1 MNKLIIVGNGFDL
14 AHGLP
19 TSYQDFVTDF
29 WKNLQENQENE
40 LTRKIVNFNREYDTL
55 FNYKKSEI
63 KSFSDFELHLQQYCK
78 KNDLSIDLE
87 QLTVKDKN
95 NTLVFRIENELFR
108 LLCQASISNW
118 CTIEKKYYEILKSL
132 AFEEK
137 NCYQKDIQTLNQ
149 EFEDIKLLLH
159 DYLKRN
165 VVDAFDFSSSPI
177 ENDEILKFFNV
188 KYQKLN
194 TNPNNELFLEFPPE
208 DHEALIEDDKE
219 LNSKLGLRP
228 HSLFLDFNYTPTA
241 TNYVKEIN
249 SLNEIHYGTA
259 SIIKIH
265 GEIRSEDNPI
275 QIGYGDE
282 MDKDY
287 KEIEN
292 NADDYYIDH
301 IKSFQYLHNSN
312 YKKLI
317 NWIESGK
324 FQVFI
329 FGHSCGL
336 SDRTLLNT
344 IFENHNCRSIKIF
357 YHKSDKG
364 DNYTELTHNLCKIFT
379 EKGMM
384 RSKVVD
390 KAICVELP
398 QTIRFKEKRKLV
410 SIERF
415 GLQPIVLNK

>member
-19 TSYQDFVTDF
+19 TSYQDFVDDF
-29 WKNLQENQENE
+29 WKNLQYNLKKEI
-40 LTRKIVNFNREYDTL
+40 TRKIVTVNCEHYNLFDFNT
-55 FNYKKSEI
+55 SEI
-63 KSFSDFELHLQQYCK
+63 KSFSDFVEHLNFYCAD
-78 KNDLSIDLE
+78 NNLTIDTE
-87 QLTVKDKN
+87 HLTVKDKN
-95 NTLVFRIENELFR
+95 NTIIFSFENELFR
-108 LLCQASISNW
+108 LLSQSSITNW

-132 AFEEK
+132 VCEEK
-137 NCYQKDIQTLNQ
+137 NCYQNDIQTLNK
-149 EFEDIKLLLH
+149 EFEDIKLLLQ
-159 DYLKRN
+159 DYLKKN
-165 VVDAFDFSSSPI
+165 VVDAFDFADAPI
-177 ENDEILKFFNV
+177 GNEEILHFFNV

-194 TNPNNELFLEFPPE
+194 ANPDSELFLEFPPE
-208 DHEALIEDDKE
+208 DHEALIQDDKE
-219 LNSKLGLRP
+219 LTSKIGLRP

-241 TNYVKEIN
+241 SNYVKQIN

-265 GEIRSEDNPI
+265 GEVGSEDNPI
-275 QIGYGDE
+275 KIGYGDE
-282 MDKDY
+282 MDDDY
-287 KEIEN
+287 KKIEN
-292 NADDYYIDH
+292 APDDYYIDN
-301 IKSFQYLHNSN
+301 IKSFQYMRNSN

-324 FQVFI
+324 FQVLI

-357 YHKSDKG
+357 YHKDDKA
-364 DNYTELTHNLCKIFT
+364 DNYTELTHNLSKIFT
-379 EKGMM
+379 KKEMM

-398 QTIRFKEKRKLV
+398 QTIRF
-410 SIERF
+410 
-415 GLQPIVLNK
+415 NKKGKVHSEFIMTKILKSS

>member
-19 TSYQDFVTDF
+19 TSYQDFVNDF
-29 WKNLQENQENE
+29 WEHLHENQEKE
-40 LTRKIVNFNREYDTL
+40 IIKKIVSINPEYHTI
-55 FNYKKSEI
+55 FNYNKSV
-63 KSFSDFELHLQQYCK
+63 KCYSDFAEHLQGYCID
-78 KNDLSIDLE
+78 NNLSIDSDLIA
-87 QLTVKDKN
+87 KDLN
-95 NTLVFRIENELFR
+95 NTIVFKFENDLFR
-108 LLCQASISNW
+108 LLSQASITNW
-118 CTIEKKYYEILKSL
+118 CTIEKKYYEILKNV

-137 NCYQKDIQTLNQ
+137 KCYQKGIVTLNQ
-149 EFEDIKLLLH
+149 EFEDIKQLLH
-159 DYLKRN
+159 DYLKKN
-165 VVDAFDFSSSPI
+165 VVDAFDFCASPQGN
-177 ENDEILKFFNV
+177 EKILEFFNV
-188 KYQKLN
+188 KHKKLN
-194 TNPNNELFLEFPPE
+194 TNPEDKLFLEFPPE
-208 DHEALIEDDKE
+208 DHEALIKDDKE
-219 LNSKLGLRP
+219 LSSKLGTRP
-228 HSLFLDFNYTPTA
+228 QSLFLDFNFTPTVS
-241 TNYVKEIN
+241 NYVKQIN
-249 SLNEIHYGTA
+249 SLNEVHYGTA

-265 GEIRSEDNPI
+265 GQTDSLDNPI
-275 QIGYGDE
+275 LIGYGDE

-287 KEIEN
+287 KELEN
-292 NADDYYIDH
+292 AADDNYIDN

-317 NWIESGK
+317 NWIESRK

-344 IFENHNCRSIKIF
+344 IFENHNCRSVKIF
-357 YHKSDKG
+357 YHKNDNG

-398 QTIRFKEKRKLV
+398 QEIRFTKRKKILPV
-410 SIERF
+410 
-415 GLQPIVLNK
+415 LQIKQKVK

>member
-19 TSYQDFVTDF
+19 TSYHDFVNDF
-29 WKNLQENQENE
+29 WEHLQENQEKEDTKKFVTIHRDYN
-40 LTRKIVNFNREYDTL
+40 TL
-55 FNYKKSEI
+55 FNHKKHAI
-63 KSFSDFELHLQQYCK
+63 KSFADFEQLLKNYCVDH
-78 KNDLSIDLE
+78 DLSIDAE

-95 NTLVFRIENELFR
+95 NTIVFKFENDLFR
-108 LLCQASISNW
+108 LLCQASLNNW
-118 CTIEKKYYEILKSL
+118 SKIEKKYYEILKSL
-132 AFEEK
+132 ALEEK
-137 NCYQKDIQTLNQ
+137 NCYTKGIQTLNQ
-149 EFEDIKLLLH
+149 EFEDIKLLLQ

-165 VVDAFDFSSSPI
+165 VLDTYDFSPASLGN
-177 ENDEILKFFNV
+177 EEILQFFNV

-194 TNPNNELFLEFPPE
+194 ANPDSELFLEFPPE
-208 DHEALIEDDKE
+208 DHDALIQDDKE
-219 LNSKLGLRP
+219 LTSKIGLRP

-241 TNYVKEIN
+241 ANYVKQIN
-249 SLNEIHYGTA
+249 SRNETHYGTA

-265 GEIRSEDNPI
+265 GEIDSEENPI

-282 MDKDY
+282 MDEDY
-287 KEIEN
+287 SKIEN
-292 NADDYYIDH
+292 TPDDYYIDH

-357 YHKSDKG
+357 YHKNDKG

-390 KAICVELP
+390 KAICLELP
-398 QTIRFKEKRKLV
+398 QEIRFPKRKK
-410 SIERF
+410 
-415 GLQPIVLNK
+415 LQPILQIKQKIK

>member
-29 WKNLQENQENE
+29 WENLQENQKNE

-55 FNYKKSEI
+55 FNYNKSEI

-78 KNDLSIDLE
+78 KNDLLIDLE
-87 QLTVKDKN
+87 QLTVKNKN
-95 NTLVFRIENELFR
+95 NILVFKIENELFR
-108 LLCQASISNW
+108 LLCQASITNW

-159 DYLKRN
+159 DYLKKN
-165 VVDAFDFSSSPI
+165 VVDAFDFTDAPI
-177 ENDEILKFFNV
+177 GNEEILRFFNV

-194 TNPNNELFLEFPPE
+194 TNPDNELFLQFPPE
-208 DHEALIEDDKE
+208 DHEVLIQDDNE
-219 LNSKLGLRP
+219 LTSKIGQRP

-241 TNYVKEIN
+241 SNYVKQIN
-249 SLNEIHYGTA
+249 SLNELHYGTA

-265 GEIRSEDNPI
+265 GEIGSEENSI
-275 QIGYGDE
+275 KIGYGDE
-282 MDKDY
+282 MDEDY
-287 KEIEN
+287 KKIEN
-292 NADDYYIDH
+292 TPDDYYINN
-301 IKSFQYLHNSN
+301 IKSFQYMHNSN

-317 NWIESGK
+317 NWIETRK

-344 IFENHNCRSIKIF
+344 IFQNHNCRSIKIF
-357 YHKSDKG
+357 YHKNENT
-364 DNYTELTHNLCKIFT
+364 DNYTELTHNLSKLFT
-379 EKGMM
+379 EKEMM
-384 RSKVVD
+384 RLKVVD
-390 KAICVELP
+390 KAICLELP
-398 QTIRFKEKRKLV
+398 QKIRFKEKKN
-410 SIERF
+410 
-415 GLQPIVLNK
+415 NKRQFKH